1 MSRGLGRVERYSD
14 YDALAWIYNKYWPQP
29 QRFWSPLESLV
40 LEDVPAGGH
49 ILDLCCGTGQLAA
62 DLVARGFR
70 VTGVDGSSEML
81 RFARENASEA
91 EFVLSDARNFDFP
104 ATFHGAVSQFGSLN
118 HVMNVEELRS
128 VFERVHRSLL
138 PHGRFLFD
146 LNTEEGFLARW
157 TGSFFGHVEEDH
169 AFIAGGTYDPENKIG
184 RFSVTMFFLPDE
196 AWHRSDVVL
205 TQRAYSETE
214 VCEALE
220 AAGFK
225 TPQAFDARDDLGV
238 DETGRAFFL
247 AEKP

>member
-1 MSRGLGRVERYSD
+1 MERYSD
-14 YDALAWIYNKYWPQP
+14 YDSLAWIYNKYWAQP
-29 QRFWSPLESLV
+29 QRLFWSPLESLI
-40 LEDVPAGGH
+40 LNDVPAGGH

-81 RFARENASEA
+81 RFARENASGA
-91 EFVLSDARNFDFP
+91 EFVLSDARVFDFP
-104 ATFHGAVSQFGSLN
+104 VTFHGAVSQFGSLN
-118 HVMNVEELRS
+118 HVMNLEELRS

-157 TGSFFGHVEEDH
+157 TGSFFGHAEDDH

-184 RFSVTMFFLPDE
+184 RFSVTMFFLQDE

-205 TQRAYSETE
+205 TERAYSEAE
-214 VCEALE
+214 ACEALE